1 MKLTSVGFLW
11 FSPLFFH
18 FHLQEPLIA
27 KYFFLKPP
35 INQRQSFGS
44 VESLTLGQHRL
55 QEVMRYG
62 CRTGAGTRGRQ
73 TMLPEAHFRQVELA
87 YAHCNKTQYEEALLI
102 RIIFI
107 RFPDPQATT
116 FALKQT

>member
-1 MKLTSVGFLW
+1 MLRASHLANIATRKLCATGAAQV
-11 FSPLFFH
+11 
-18 FHLQEPLIA
+18 I
-27 KYFFLKPP
+27 
-35 INQRQSFGS
+35 
-44 VESLTLGQHRL
+44 RL
-55 QEVMRYG
+55 A
-62 CRTGAGTRGRQ
+62 GAGTRGRQ